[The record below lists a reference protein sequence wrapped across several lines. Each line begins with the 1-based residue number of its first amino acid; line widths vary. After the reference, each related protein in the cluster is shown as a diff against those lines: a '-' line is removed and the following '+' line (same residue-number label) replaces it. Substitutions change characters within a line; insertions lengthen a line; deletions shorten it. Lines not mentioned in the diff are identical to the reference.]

1 MKGSDR
7 ESNEALKVASIIA
20 MYALSVAG
28 LAILAYKMHFELD
41 RVQFMHDHFHAV
53 LDGVQRYR

>member
-1 MKGSDR
+1 
-7 ESNEALKVASIIA
+7 